1 MKVILKKIK
10 HLCQQGRRSILWKIW
25 LTQLLNEF
33 QRGTLFITG
42 IIYHVTM
49 PRENRVKETNNAQLQ
64 KSGEGEGVQIC
75 IGGKIADVIYG
86 RTLSR
91 QSIMHSLTDFL
102 DIIVNSFFHILY
114 ARPDH
119 LLVAFSNTLQKY
131 RIILLIVLS
140 FRLWSLKPVHTS
152 LEL

>member
-49 PRENRVKETNNAQLQ
+49 PRENSVKETNNAQLQ

-75 IGGKIADVIYG
+75 IGDVIYG